1 MTKPPRTMRADGE
14 LTRNAILEAAG
25 ELFAAEGFAHVT
37 SKAIAAHAG
46 ADQASINYHFGSRG
60 GLYQAVLAEA
70 HSRSVPLT
78 DLRELAG
85 SAHSAE
91 QKLRLLI
98 DLVVERAQ
106 HSAKGWPLQV
116 LMQEMLKPSQH
127 CQVLF
132 QEVILPKLHFVR
144 QVLAELTALAPDD
157 PALTR
162 CLLSVMG
169 PCAMLLIGAGGLPG
183 PVQETLQMPR
193 EVIVRHLHSYALAG
207 LAAIAR
213 EHER

>member
-1 MTKPPRTMRADGE
+1 MGLFKNKKKLLVGLDIGSSGVKVCE
-14 LTRNAILEAAG
+14 LQTVGKGSAQRYRLQK
-25 ELFAAEGFAHVT
+25 LGFAPVPHD
-37 SKAIAAHAG
+37 AIVDGDIMDSNAVVG
-46 ADQASINYHFGSRG
+46 A
-60 GLYQAVLAEA
+60 
-70 HSRSVPLT
+70 
-78 DLRELAG
+78 
-85 SAHSAE
+85 
-91 QKLRLLI
+91 
-98 DLVVERAQ
+98 
-106 HSAKGWPLQV
+106 
-116 LMQEMLKPSQH
+116 
-127 CQVLF
+127 
-132 QEVILPKLHFVR
+132 VR